1 MYTYIHIYIYIYIYL
16 HVHIYAYLYLFV
28 YICTIGLT
36 GGKNLRA
43 EAMGGGIRESQS
55 RVAMKTLRDTLLSSE
70 TAVPLLLLIAQ
81 IRSRILFNTDTP
93 QLKLISHLFDTA
105 QDVLMQFTDFLGTFF
120 VFFLQHFFSSLYIF
134 IYIYTYIN
142 IWICIYMYTHVYTCI
157 HIYMYT
163 CIYIYIHIYIYIYI
177 YTYIYIY
184 IHIYTYYNPSCWCEV
199 Y

>member
-1 MYTYIHIYIYIYIYL
+1 MYL
-16 HVHIYAYLYLFV
+16 HVHIYAYLYSFV
-28 YICTIGLT
+28 YMCTIGLT

-120 VFFLQHFFSSLYIF
+120 VFFLQCFFMHFIDFYLR
-134 IYIYTYIN
+134 IYIYTYMD
-142 IWICIYMYTHVYTCI
+142 MYTYVYTCI
-157 HIYMYT
+157 HICMYK
-163 CIYIYIHIYIYIYI
+163 CITYTYIYIYI
-177 YTYIYIY
+177 YTY
-184 IHIYTYYNPSCWCEV
+184 YNLSCWCEV